1 MARLQSSG
9 QKLTTALRM
18 HSLIQDAGQDLLKPC
33 QEAQHAVL
41 VLNERRDKGRVAWLS
56 SIREGAGGK
65 ATWSAGPHAGL
76 SDATGTSA
84 TAYPFLND
92 KVWVRGYRASKGTCP
107 MRGPCAH
114 VRSEVG
120 TLKPRARSDTLTGS
134 RTVYPGR
141 NGMPEWA
148 MPPPHA
154 TLSRWVIPVVTSSTT
169 TFLAKECPCFIL
181 ELINGCML
189 LFS

>member
-9 QKLTTALRM
+9 QKLTTALRACTP
-18 HSLIQDAGQDLLKPC
+18 LIQDAGQDLLKPC
-33 QEAQHAVL
+33 QEAQHAVP
-41 VLNERRDKGRVAWLS
+41 VLNERAGLGRVAWLS

-107 MRGPCAH
+107 MRRPYCTCQ
-114 VRSEVG
+114 VR
-120 TLKPRARSDTLTGS
+120 
-134 RTVYPGR
+134 GR
-141 NGMPEWA
+141 
-148 MPPPHA
+148 H
-154 TLSRWVIPVVTSSTT
+154 
-169 TFLAKECPCFIL
+169 F
-181 ELINGCML
+181 
-189 LFS
+189 